1 MLTAILMGP
10 PGSGKSSVG
19 RSLAQKLKVDFLDT
33 DSIIES
39 EQAKSISEIFIED
52 GEPHFRKIERS
63 VVLNLLSQG
72 SGILSLG
79 GGSVLDQEAY
89 SALVATL
96 TPIIFLDVSLSSASP
111 RVGFNR
117 DRPLLL
123 GNPRA
128 KWQEL
133 MNIRRP
139 IYEGLADH
147 TILTDGLSPSQVS
160 QQIVKILSKKIAG
173 QV

>member
-19 RSLAQKLKVDFLDT
+19 KSLAHKLNLNFCDT
-33 DSIIES
+33 DLLIE
-39 EQAKSISEIFIED
+39 ERCNMSISEIFVD
-52 GEPHFRKIERS
+52 KGEPFFREIEKS
-63 VVLNLLSQG
+63 VVLEQLSSG
-72 SGILSLG
+72 DGILSLG
-79 GGSVLDQEAY
+79 GGSILDPQIRV
-89 SALVATL
+89 ALSDSNAPL
-96 TPIIFLDVSLSSASP
+96 IFLDVSLSTASP

-133 MNIRRP
+133 MNARRP
-139 IYEGLADH
+139 IYEELA
-147 TILTDGLSPSQVS
+147 TYTVLTDDLTASQVAQNIIDHLAS
-160 QQIVKILSKKIAG
+160 GVSK
-173 QV
+173 

>member
-1 MLTAILMGP
+1 MLTAILIGP

-19 RSLAQKLKVDFLDT
+19 RALGERLKLSFADT
-33 DSIIES
+33 DTLIE
-39 EQAKSISEIFIED
+39 QRCKKSISEIFIED
-52 GEPHFRKIERS
+52 GEPYFREIERG
-63 VVLNLLSQG
+63 VVLDQLTIG
-72 SGILSLG
+72 TGVLSLG
-79 GGSVLDQEAY
+79 GGSVLDPLSHQ
-89 SALVATL
+89 ALSSTA

-133 MNIRRP
+133 MNVRRP
-139 IYEGLADH
+139 VYEGLADA
-147 TILTDGLSPSQVS
+147 TILTDELTPAEVS
-160 QQIVKILSKKIAG
+160 HKIVELLDIQKAA
-173 QV
+173 Q

>member
-1 MLTAILMGP
+1 MLTVILIGP

-19 RSLAQKLKVDFLDT
+19 KALSQRLRLSFADT
-33 DSIIES
+33 DTLVE
-39 EQAKSISEIFIED
+39 EHCRKSISEIFIED
-52 GEPHFRKIERS
+52 GEPFFREVERT
-63 VVLNLLSQG
+63 VVLNQIAVG
-72 SGILSLG
+72 MGVLSLG
-79 GGSVLDQEAY
+79 GGSVLDPLSQQ
-89 SALVATL
+89 ALSSTNA
-96 TPIIFLDVSLSSASP
+96 PIVFLDVSLASASP

-139 IYEGLADH
+139 IYEGLADI
-147 TILTDGLSPSQVS
+147 TVLTDGLSPRQVS
-160 QQIVKILSKKIAG
+160 QKIIEVLESPKAV
-173 QV
+173 Q